1 MYVDFNDIDKLN
13 DEKQNIKDCIFV
25 ILSTTP
31 KERVLYPEFGC
42 NLKQYVF
49 ETMNEATYAR
59 MRKDIIY
66 ALNLWEKR
74 ISDIDV
80 TFDSLQK
87 EGCLK
92 IEITYKTV
100 EEEDS
105 MIYLLGR

>member
-31 KERVLYPEFGC
+31 KERVMYPEFGC

-49 ETMNEATYAR
+49 ETMNEATFAR
-59 MRKDIIY
+59 MEKDIIY

-74 ISDIDV
+74 ISHIKV
-80 TFDSLQK
+80 KFDPIQK
-87 EGCLK
+87 EGCLR
-92 IEITYKTV
+92 IEITYKVV

-105 MIYLLGR
+105 VIYLLDR